1 MFCNLT
7 WRAGSAAVAAIRVLA
22 PHPRKARVVSAGGV
36 DTSTA
41 EPCSVTSVTGR
52 ACAAAVSVGVVRA
65 VYTVEA
71 GAIDAPNDSL
81 TTNAVALVTIRTGNA
96 LRTTIDQLAVGSTKT
111 WVWITYL

>member
-36 DTSTA
+36 DTPTA
-41 EPCSVTSVTGR
+41 EPCSVASVSAR
-52 ACAAAVSVGVVRA
+52 ACAAAVSVCVVCA
-65 VYTVEA
+65 VDAVEA
-71 GAIDAPNDSL
+71 GAIDAANNAL

-96 LRTTIDQLAVGSTKT
+96 LWTTVDQLAVGSTKT
-111 WVWITYL
+111 WVRITNL